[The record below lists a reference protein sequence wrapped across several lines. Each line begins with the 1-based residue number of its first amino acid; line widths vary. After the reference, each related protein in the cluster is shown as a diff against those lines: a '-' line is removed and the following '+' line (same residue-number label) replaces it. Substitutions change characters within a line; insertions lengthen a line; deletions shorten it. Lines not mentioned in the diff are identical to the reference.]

1 MQTLASYAHYAD
13 GGLLFQLGEREMCG
27 NLNIAE
33 PGTRQQ
39 VQQAILDLQ
48 NTYIRIRT
56 GALMLPSLPHPAP
69 PPAAAVGGTKM
80 PAKPMQSTVH
90 ASPPRATTGRTVR
103 LSAREQMLLSAQ
115 QAAEALANTNRP
127 PAWAASAA
135 AANLARRNNDSS
147 TDAAGGRRLPGG
159 GAVLGP
165 STASFPTVADEVRQ
179 QVLEGLARLG
189 ELRHTYDD
197 AARYTAKEGEGRG
210 QRSMTILF

>member
-1 MQTLASYAHYAD
+1 
-13 GGLLFQLGEREMCG
+13 MCG
-27 NLNIAE
+27 NLNLTE

-39 VQQAILDLQ
+39 VQQAILELQ

-56 GALMLPSLPHPAP
+56 DALVLPSLPSPAP
-69 PPAAAVGGTKM
+69 LPAGGGTKM
-80 PAKPMQSTVH
+80 PAKPKHSTGN
-90 ASPPRATTGRTVR
+90 ASPPRATSGRTVR

-127 PAWAASAA
+127 SARAASAA

-147 TDAAGGRRLPGG
+147 TDAGGRGRQLPGG